1 MATWNGQRFPRMR
14 TSPSILTGALCL
26 YLGFMAGAAIFGE
39 ELHGNTVLFCLASL
53 GVSGILYLGGWLV
66 RRGLKKLR
74 ARMKADR
81 EPYEQYRN
89 EAN

>member
-1 MATWNGQRFPRMR
+1 MATWNGQSLPRVK
-14 TSPSILTGALCL
+14 TSSRILAGALCL

-39 ELHGNTVLFCLASL
+39 ELHGNTALFCLASL